1 MIIGTDTL
9 DNGPKDVFN
18 VLIGLIEA
26 RERVEEAYDLKEH
39 WEIVQAALEANAILQ
54 ASENSLRRELEA
66 IAVFRGA
73 EPGEIVWSVDEDDE
87 SREVKI
93 VVSDE

>member
-1 MIIGTDTL
+1 MIISTETL
-9 DNGPKDVFN
+9 DNELRGVFN
-18 VLIGLIEA
+18 ALVGIIEA
-26 RERVEEAYDLKEH
+26 RKHVEEAYDLKEH

-66 IAVFRGA
+66 IAVSRDA
-73 EPGEIVWSVDEDDE
+73 DPGEIVWFVDEDDE
-87 SREVKI
+87 NRAVKI